1 MHRGD
6 EVFIT
11 KSGKYYHYF
20 DDDCPTSSSILKG
33 KKQAQRIKEEEA
45 KAKGYTLCRHC
56 AKEYTEDLRERGLR
70 RNANGQIE
78 RQGCGAAILLF
89 GVGAGILITLGSLMI

>member
-33 KKQAQRIKEEEA
+33 KRQAQRIKEDEA
-45 KAKGYTLCRHC
+45 KARGYSLCRHC
-56 AKEYTEDLRERGLR
+56 AKEYNEDLRERGLR
-70 RNANGQIE
+70 RNANGEIE
-78 RQGCGAAILLF
+78 RAGCGAAILLF
-89 GVGAGILITLGSLMI
+89 GLGAGVIFAVSSYLI